1 MTADACSK
9 CGSQDRKRGKLCA
22 SSGTPIEFREEETSP
37 LFILKKDVVVI
48 GCNACGHVEMI
59 LREREKRAA

>member
-1 MTADACSK
+1 M
-9 CGSQDRKRGKLCA
+9 DRKRGKLCA
-22 SSGTPIEFREEETSP
+22 SSGTQIGFREEDTAH

-48 GCNACGHVEMI
+48 ACNTCGHVEMV